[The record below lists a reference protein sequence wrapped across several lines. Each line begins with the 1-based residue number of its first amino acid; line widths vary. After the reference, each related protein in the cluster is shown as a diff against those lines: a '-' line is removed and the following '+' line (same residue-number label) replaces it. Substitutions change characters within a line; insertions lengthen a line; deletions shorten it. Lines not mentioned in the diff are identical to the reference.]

1 MKTKKMWIPIFL
13 APTLILFL
21 LIYAIPLFMV
31 FFTSL
36 FDYRLYP
43 NRFEFSG
50 LQNYINLFSDQRFLD
65 GLVNTI
71 VWIVMQC
78 TLHVGL
84 GVLLALILYKKPFG
98 WKFVRVSYMIPN
110 IVSNAAIAMIF
121 LNIFNP
127 QFGVLNSI
135 LKSIGLENLTRNW
148 LFENETAFMSVSLIW
163 IMFAGYTTTLVLAEA
178 LSLDES
184 VLEAAKIDGASNFQT
199 DIFVVL
205 PLIKKM
211 IGTTMIMAASYMLQ
225 MFDLVYIT
233 TKGGPGNTTTSLP
246 LLLYSVTTSENN
258 YGYANTIGVVIIVI
272 GLISM
277 TVINKIFK
285 MNKED

>member
-285 MNKED
+285 MNRED

>member
-43 NRFEFSG
+43 NRFEFAG